1 MTGSA
6 KVTFKVPEVTFC
18 SNDNGESSSRG
29 DVRGDGGPDHG
40 SGPGRTVLA
49 TNQGGPMFTRN
60 RNTKPK
66 PFLSVEE
73 AAMLLG
79 EARST
84 LYRAVKTGT
93 FPLPVVRIGERIRIP
108 RSAVDRLIAG
118 DVPRHLEESRPLES
132 LMGRADISAHDPTE
146 SKSADG

>member
-1 MTGSA
+1 
-6 KVTFKVPEVTFC
+6 
-18 SNDNGESSSRG
+18 
-29 DVRGDGGPDHG
+29 
-40 SGPGRTVLA
+40 
-49 TNQGGPMFTRN
+49 MFTRN

-84 LYRAVKTGT
+84 LYRAVKTGA

-118 DVPRHLEESRPLES
+118 DVPRHLEESRPLGT
-132 LMGRADISAHDPTE
+132 LMGRADSSAPDPIQ
-146 SKSADG
+146 SNSADG